1 MKSIDRYAEFKDYSL
16 DQILLLIQKG
26 SIIAGRMARKVNYQN
41 KKSIKELIE
50 NGNRKLK
57 Q

>member
-57 Q
+57 

>member
-26 SIIAGRMARKVNYQN
+26 SIIAGRMARKVNYQ
-41 KKSIKELIE
+41 IKVSSR
-50 NGNRKLK
+50 N
-57 Q
+57 